1 MSGACAMAGQATRS
15 SLSANKEFLRS
26 FPGIV
31 RLLQLATGA
40 AVWIAIATS
49 NFNNTVRFALFV
61 FVFFWLVTLIFYSV
75 TVLDKQDL
83 VPLLGGER
91 WLLTNLIYD
100 ALSTAFHIAAMAII
114 IVAIENQSF
123 CNIARYK
130 GSCYYNTYVVSSV
143 FACLCCLFYFLTTIW
158 FSYKKFKGNKSII

>member
-1 MSGACAMAGQATRS
+1 MSAQATRS

-26 FPGIV
+26 FPGVV

-40 AVWIAIATS
+40 AVWISIASS

-61 FVFFWLVTLIFYSV
+61 FVFFWLVTLLFYFI
-75 TVLDKQDL
+75 TLLDKQDL

-100 ALSTAFHIAAMAII
+100 ALATALHIAATAIV
-114 IVAIENQSF
+114 IVTIDNHSYCDIPNYRGA
-123 CNIARYK
+123 
-130 GSCYYNTYVVSSV
+130 CYYKTYVVASV
-143 FACLCCLFYFLTTIW
+143 FACLCCLFYVSTTVW
-158 FSYKKFKGNKSII
+158 FSVKKCKGNKSVI